1 MRRPIDVTGSPAT
14 TRTSSVNGIIACSKL
29 KRGSDNEASRYL
41 EVALAWVHTYPV
53 RYDAI
58 TAEVEL
64 PGGELVMT
72 ADGDSLSLRL
82 TGAGR
87 RGVRGCQ
94 RGRSPNMST
103 ARPDAIQGFA
113 AF

>member
-1 MRRPIDVTGSPAT
+1 MLEAEARIAT
-14 TRTSSVNGIIACSKL
+14 T
-29 KRGSDNEASRYL
+29 EASRYL
-41 EVALAWVHTYPV
+41 IEVALAWVHTYPV

-82 TGAGR
+82 LGPEGEGFEAAKTMIAEHVDRVAGR
-87 RGVRGCQ
+87 DSGVRCMWDQ
-94 RGRSPNMST
+94 LS
-103 ARPDAIQGFA
+103 
-113 AF
+113 

>member
-1 MRRPIDVTGSPAT
+1 MSEAEARIAT
-14 TRTSSVNGIIACSKL
+14 
-29 KRGSDNEASRYL
+29 NEASRYL
-41 EVALAWVHTYPV
+41 VELALGWVHSYPV

-82 TGAGR
+82 VGPAGEAFETAKKGIAEHVDRVAGR
-87 RGVRGCQ
+87 DAGVRCVWDQ
-94 RGRSPNMST
+94 LS
-103 ARPDAIQGFA
+103 
-113 AF
+113 

>member
-1 MRRPIDVTGSPAT
+1 MLEAEARIAT
-14 TRTSSVNGIIACSKL
+14 
-29 KRGSDNEASRYL
+29 NEASRYL
-41 EVALAWVHTYPV
+41 TEVALAWVHTYPV

-82 TGAGR
+82 TGPEGEGFESAKTMVARHVDRAAGR
-87 RGVRGCQ
+87 DSGVRCVWTQ
-94 RGRSPNMST
+94 LS
-103 ARPDAIQGFA
+103 
-113 AF
+113 